1 MTYKILYI
9 TANNNNPA
17 NVSSC
22 YTFSH
27 CLTNVIPSHPLISRT
42 AFPDLTYMPYKTFKN
57 TLNFSSKII
66 IFAF

>member
-9 TANNNNPA
+9 TANNNNSA

-27 CLTNVIPSHPLISRT
+27 CLTNVIPSHPLYI
-42 AFPDLTYMPYKTFKN
+42 KN
-57 TLNFSSKII
+57 CIPRSHLYALQNLQKY
-66 IFAF
+66 A